1 MLTVVLLSGVELGI
15 AASGAELDGIGVVA
29 DLNNDVE
36 FRTSVT
42 SVLRVTP
49 DSNLR
54 LVNVVE
60 SGEERQDERFTDVT
74 SSKVGVLVTVTI
86 TVLAVWT
93 MV

>member
-49 DSNLR
+49 DSNLC
-54 LVNVVE
+54 L
-60 SGEERQDERFTDVT
+60 STLSSLERSARMKGLPM
-74 SSKVGVLVTVTI
+74 SPPAKLGYS
-86 TVLAVWT
+86 
-93 MV
+93 